1 MTLRCVLA
9 VLALACSALAGQEVT
24 ELKVDVVSVPEGC
37 TTKSKHGDMLTM
49 HYTGTLDDGH
59 KFDSSYDRDQPFT
72 FQIGVGQVIKGWD
85 QGLLDM
91 CVGEKRKLTIPS
103 SLGYGERG
111 AGNVIPPHA
120 TLHFEVEL
128 INIGDSPPTTNVFKE
143 IDADKD
149 NLLSREEVSIEL
161 AFQAM
166 DSDGDKELSREEVSE
181 YLKKQMVPSD
191 GAEISEDIKQM
202 LESHDKL
209 VEEIF
214 QHEDK
219 DKNGFISHEEFSGPK
234 HDEL

>member
-1 MTLRCVLA
+1 MMLRCMLA
-9 VLALACSALAGQEVT
+9 VLALAGTTLAGSEVT

-49 HYTGTLDDGH
+49 HYTGTLDDGQ

-72 FQIGVGQVIKGWD
+72 FQVGVGQVIKGWD

-111 AGNVIPPHA
+111 AGNVIPPNA
-120 TLHFEVEL
+120 VLHFEVEL

-149 NLLSREEVSIEL
+149 NMLSREEVS
-161 AFQAM
+161 
-166 DSDGDKELSREEVSE
+166 D

-191 GAEISEDIKQM
+191 GAEISEDVRQI
-202 LESHDKL
+202 LEGHDKL